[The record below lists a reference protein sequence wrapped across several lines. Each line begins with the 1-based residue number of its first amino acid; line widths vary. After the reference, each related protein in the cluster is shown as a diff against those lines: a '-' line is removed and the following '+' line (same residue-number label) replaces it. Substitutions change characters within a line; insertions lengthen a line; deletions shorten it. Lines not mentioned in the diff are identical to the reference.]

1 MIRTTTA
8 VQPFD
13 GRRTLTLKAQKQY
26 ASAGKALTKKNSHYI
41 KASERHSRKGIS
53 TAYKHRK
60 SGRERDCSQ
69 HASAIR
75 NRREW
80 SRRLQLS
87 MTPRHPAKRVTW
99 RWGQI
104 RRRPTLEESPDTPPK
119 VLTMINASASV
130 GSRHET
136 PCNKTGCGHSLVDG
150 VVPHNIRE
158 DKLCRSL
165 CRAGRNGWNKRNERQ
180 EKFCHTPYYIIG
192 RADKIAKEGREQ
204 L

>member
-1 MIRTTTA
+1 MILWPCDFFVSAPPYAVFLTVRRPWYNVYGGRRMIRTTTA

-75 NRREW
+75 NRWEW

-104 RRRPTLEESPDTPPK
+104 RRRPTLEESPDPPPK
-119 VLTMINASASV
+119 CW
-130 GSRHET
+130 R
-136 PCNKTGCGHSLVDG
+136 
-150 VVPHNIRE
+150 
-158 DKLCRSL
+158 
-165 CRAGRNGWNKRNERQ
+165 W
-180 EKFCHTPYYIIG
+180 
-192 RADKIAKEGREQ
+192 
-204 L
+204 